1 MNVQYTWSNFASY
14 STMTQA
20 QKNKV
25 HEALNMALN
34 AARGL
39 LPKKT
44 GLLQSQFNYKIV
56 GNDCIIYIS
65 DKCWYA
71 KYLLE
76 KDLLNW
82 DDVIATFKSEY
93 KRAIAG
99 SLGLHPN
106 KLISASFDFSALLKK
121 A

>member
-1 MNVQYTWSNFASY
+1 
-14 STMTQA
+14 MTTA

-34 AARGL
+34 SARGL

-44 GLLQSQFNYKIV
+44 GLLQSQFNYRIV
-56 GNDCIIYIS
+56 GNDCIIYIN

-76 KDLLNW
+76 KDLQ
-82 DDVIATFKSEY
+82 ISSEINQY
-93 KRAIAG
+93 LLTSNQFSYEIKRKC
-99 SLGLHPN
+99 SLFT
-106 KLISASFDFSALLKK
+106 KL
-121 A
+121 